1 MSHVRQQIRE
11 AAATLLTGLT
21 STGARVYQS
30 RIYTLRDT
38 DLPCLLITTDDEQDV
53 TLGLNEYAAQERSL
67 QLSIRCVS
75 KQVADLD
82 DKLDTMLAEVETAIG
97 NQTLGGKAK
106 TLQLE
111 SITIEMSDEL
121 EKPVGIA
128 TAVFRITYYTATG
141 TPATAL

>member
-11 AAATLLTGLT
+11 AASTLLTGLT
-21 STGARVYQS
+21 TTAARVYQS

-38 DLPCLLITTDDEQDV
+38 DLPCLLINTDDEQDV

-82 DKLDTMLAEVETAIG
+82 DKLDTMLAEVETALG

-111 SITIEMSDEL
+111 SIAIEMSDEL

-141 TPATAL
+141 TPGTSL

>member
-1 MSHVRQQIRE
+1 MSHARQQIRE

-21 STGARVYQS
+21 STGSRVYQS

-38 DLPCLLITTDDEQDV
+38 DLPCLLINTDDEQDV
-53 TLGLNEYAAQERSL
+53 TLGPGENSAQERSL

-82 DKLDTMLAEVETAIG
+82 DKLDTMLAEVETALG
-97 NQTLGGKAK
+97 NQTLSGKAK
-106 TLQLE
+106 AMQLE
-111 SITIEMSDEL
+111 SISIELSDEL

-141 TPATAL
+141 TPGTAL

>member
-21 STGARVYQS
+21 TTAARVYQS

-38 DLPCLLITTDDEQDV
+38 DLPCLLINADDEQDV

-82 DKLDTMLAEVETAIG
+82 DKLDTMLAEVETALG

-111 SITIEMSDEL
+111 SIAIEMSDEL

-141 TPATAL
+141 TPGTSL